1 MELVPLENSTTF
13 FVVYLTDKL
22 VKRYITNQYNDE
34 VIYPPVEI
42 NWKTRPHC
50 KRYKGHWGVSDYR
63 MAFDN
68 EEEAYKYIS
77 HSYEATIK
85 YYRDQVRIAEQ
96 QLENRKKELESV
108 LTQQQQHNEKVKN
121 LRTTSNNDTHEEQ
134 ESEG

>member
-34 VIYPPVEI
+34 VIYPPMEI
-42 NWKTRPHC
+42 TWKTRPHC

-68 EEEAYKYIS
+68 EEEAYEYIS
-77 HSYEATIK
+77 NSYEATIK

-108 LTQQQQHNEKVKN
+108 LTKQQKHNEKVEN
-121 LRTTSNNDTHEEQ
+121 LRTTSNSDTHEEQ
-134 ESEG
+134 ESA